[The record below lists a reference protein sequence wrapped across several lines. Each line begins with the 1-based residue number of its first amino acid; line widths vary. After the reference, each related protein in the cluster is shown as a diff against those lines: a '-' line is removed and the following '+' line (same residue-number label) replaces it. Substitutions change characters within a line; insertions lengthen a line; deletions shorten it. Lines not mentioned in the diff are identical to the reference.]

1 MMKKDKMLTLTNE
14 QGNFLDF
21 IQKATSPYQVVA
33 ATIEK
38 FEKEGFVP
46 LEFGSAWNLVSGG
59 KYYTKP
65 YDTTLFAFRM
75 PDQISS
81 HSKFRMCASHT
92 DHPGFRLK
100 PNPDIK
106 EKGYWKLNVETYGGV
121 ILNTWLDR
129 PLSLAGKITLKSNDI
144 FKPECRL
151 MDWKQPLL
159 SIPNLAI
166 HMNRNINTGVELNKQ
181 IDLLPLFSMSLLTGN
196 EQENFLSYLA
206 EQLEVEI
213 SRILDFDLYVYN
225 SEEGCVLGKDN
236 EFYSAPRLDNLTSV
250 YAGMEALCNA
260 NSHGTDI
267 AISAFYD
274 NEEIGSRTKQ
284 GADSAITQMLLH
296 KMAVSCGFSEQ
307 EFQDCIYKSFMIS
320 TDVAHALHPNHGEK
334 NDITNYTLL
343 NQGIVIKINANQ
355 RYATDTEAIG
365 VVQQICQQYQIP
377 YQKFVNRSDIA
388 GGGTLGTITSSWLP
402 MKTVD
407 IGVPILAMHSA
418 REMSGVKDIQSLYKL
433 LCAFYECK

>member
-1 MMKKDKMLTLTNE
+1 MKKENTQTKEN
-14 QGNFLDF
+14 QNFLDF
-21 IQKATSPYQVVA
+21 IQKGTSPYQVVS
-33 ATIEK
+33 ATIDT
-38 FEKEGFVP
+38 FEKEGFLS
-46 LEFGSAWNLVSGG
+46 LEFGSSWDLVPGG

-75 PDQISS
+75 PEQVSDQSR
-81 HSKFRMCASHT
+81 FRMCASHT

-129 PLSLAGKITLKSNDI
+129 PLSMAGKVTLKSNDI

-151 MDWKQPLL
+151 VDWKSPLL

-166 HMNRNINTGVELNKQ
+166 HMNRSVNSGLELNKQ
-181 IDLLPLFSMSLLTGN
+181 VDLLPLFSMSLPELN
-196 EQENFLSYLA
+196 EHENFLSYLA
-206 EQLEVEI
+206 EQLEIETED
-213 SRILDFDLYVYN
+213 ILDFDLYVYN
-225 SEEGCVLGKDN
+225 CEKGCVFGKDK
-236 EFYSAPRLDNLTSV
+236 EFYSSPRLDNLTSV
-250 YAGMEALCNA
+250 YAGINALCNA
-260 NSHGTDI
+260 NLHGTDI

-296 KMAVSCGFSEQ
+296 KIASSCGLSEQ
-307 EFQDCIYKSFMIS
+307 QLQDCIYKSFMIS

-343 NQGIVIKINANQ
+343 NQGVVIKINADQ

-365 VVQQICQQYQIP
+365 VIQQICQRYQIP
-377 YQKFVNRSDIA
+377 YQKFVNRSDIT

-418 REMSGVKDIQSLYKL
+418 REMSGVKDVKYLSHL
-433 LCAFYECK
+433 LCSFFECK

>member
-1 MMKKDKMLTLTNE
+1 MRKENTRTNKE
-14 QGNFLDF
+14 QIFLDF
-21 IQKATSPYQVVA
+21 IQKATSPYQVVTTA
-33 ATIEK
+33 IDTL
-38 FEKEGFVP
+38 EKEGFLS
-46 LEFGSAWNLVSGG
+46 LEFGSSWNLVSGG

-75 PDQISS
+75 PEQISDQS
-81 HSKFRMCASHT
+81 RLRMCASHT

-129 PLSLAGKITLKSNDI
+129 PLSMAGKVTLKSDDI

-151 MDWKQPLL
+151 VDWKIPLL

-166 HMNRNINTGVELNKQ
+166 HMNRTVNSGLELNKQ
-181 IDLLPLFSMSLLTGN
+181 VDLLPLFSMCLPSLN
-196 EQENFLSYLA
+196 EQEDFLSYLA
-206 EQLEVEI
+206 EQLKVETED
-213 SRILDFDLYVYN
+213 ILDFDLYVYN
-225 SEEGCVLGKDN
+225 CEEGCVFGKEK

-250 YAGMEALCNA
+250 YAGMKALCNT
-260 NSHGTDI
+260 NVHDTDV
-267 AISAFYD
+267 AICAFYD

-284 GADSAITQMLLH
+284 GADSAITQMLLY
-296 KMAVSCGFSEQ
+296 KIAESCGLSQ
-307 EFQDCIYKSFMIS
+307 QQLQDCIYKSFMIS

-343 NQGIVIKINANQ
+343 NQGVVIKINAAQ

-365 VVQQICQQYQIP
+365 VIQQICQRYQIP

-418 REMSGVKDIQSLYKL
+418 REMSGVKDIEYLSNL
-433 LCAFYECK
+433 LCSFFACK